1 MEGVLILRTVLEV
14 EELSFRYD
22 KKHDKSHVEN
32 VSFLLREGEWTALI
46 GHNGSG
52 KSTLAHLLV
61 GLLQPDEGK
70 IKINGVSQKK
80 GQGAQGIGIVFQNPE
95 NQFIGTTVED
105 DVAFG
110 LENINMSYEEMH
122 ERVDQALT
130 DVDMLGFR
138 MVDPSQL
145 SGGQKQRV
153 AIAGMLALEPKVLI
167 LDEAFVMLD
176 PRSRKELM
184 AIIRKLTNKGMTILS
199 ITHDMEEAAQADRVM
214 VMEQGRITKIE
225 SPSQLFYTDSTLEKP
240 FSEKLRESLK
250 NRGSKVPD
258 KYMTEEEMVRWICKS
273 N

>member
-1 MEGVLILRTVLEV
+1 MVLAIVLEV
-14 EELSFRYD
+14 EELCFRYD
-22 KKHDKSHVEN
+22 KKREKHHVES
-32 VSFLLREGEWTALI
+32 VSFLLSEGEWTALI

-61 GLLQPDEGK
+61 GLLRPDKGK
-70 IKINGVSQKK
+70 IRINGVIQKK
-80 GQGAQGIGIVFQNPE
+80 EQSAQRIGIVFQNPE

-105 DVAFG
+105 DIAFG
-110 LENINMSYEEMH
+110 LENINMSYEKMCEK
-122 ERVDQALT
+122 VDQALT
-130 DVDMLGFR
+130 DVDMLDFR
-138 MVDPSQL
+138 MADPSQL

-153 AIAGMLALEPKVLI
+153 AIAGMLALEPNVLI

-176 PRSRKELM
+176 PRSRKELST
-184 AIIRKLTNKGMTILS
+184 AIRKLTNKGMTILS
-199 ITHDMEEAAQADRVM
+199 ITHDMEEAAQADRVI

-240 FSEKLRESLK
+240 FAEKLRESLK
-250 NRGSKVPD
+250 NRGCNVPD

>member
-1 MEGVLILRTVLEV
+1 MGIVLEV
-14 EELSFRYD
+14 EGLSFRYD
-22 KKHDKSHVEN
+22 KKQDRGNVMD
-32 VSFLLREGEWTALI
+32 VSFQLREGEWTALI

-61 GLLQPDEGK
+61 GLLQLDEGK
-70 IKINGVSQKK
+70 IKLNGSVIKK
-80 GQGAQGIGIVFQNPE
+80 EQSFEHIGIVFQNPE

-110 LENINMSYEEMH
+110 LENINMSYEEMR
-122 ERVDQALT
+122 ERVDKALL
-130 DVDMLGFR
+130 DVDMLDYR
-138 MVDPSQL
+138 MADPSQL

-184 AIIRKLTNKGMTILS
+184 ATIRKLTNKGMTILS
-199 ITHDMEEAAQADRVM
+199 ITHDMEEAAHADKVM
-214 VMEQGRITKIE
+214 VMERGRIKTVDC
-225 SPSQLFYTDSTLEKP
+225 PSQLFFSDSTLEKP
-240 FSEKLRESLK
+240 FAEKLREALK
-250 NRGSKVPD
+250 SRKRKVPD
-258 KYMTEEEMVRWICKS
+258 KYMTEEEMVLWICKS